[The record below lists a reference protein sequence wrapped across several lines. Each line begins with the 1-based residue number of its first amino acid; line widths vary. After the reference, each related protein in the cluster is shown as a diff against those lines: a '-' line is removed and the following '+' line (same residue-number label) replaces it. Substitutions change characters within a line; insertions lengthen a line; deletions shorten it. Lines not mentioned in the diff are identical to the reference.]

1 VTCIASISP
10 AGWHRLSDDQQ
21 LAIARAALQ
30 FALYSIADQA
40 DLLAGEIDQGTLAD
54 RGGPDALRLL
64 ASILRITSSETA
76 DTKNPVQSPTPDLAY
91 LHPAGT
97 A

>member
-40 DLLAGEIDQGTLAD
+40 DLLAGEI
-54 RGGPDALRLL
+54 L